1 MIRCVCTVKFQKDQL
16 TEESKGLLLPVVI
29 VVLVVVV
36 ILVTAI
42 IFFIVRRKKRSQ
54 NKYNCD
60 NGDKSET
67 KKLNGDGDP

>member
-1 MIRCVCTVKFQKDQL
+1 MTKVCTVSFQKDQL
-16 TEESKGLLLPVVI
+16 TGEGKGLLVPVVI
-29 VVLVVVV
+29 VVLLVVV
-36 ILVTAI
+36 ILVTV